1 MILVFGSIN
10 VDIIMPV
17 SSLPRPGE
25 TVLAKTMNVKPGGKG
40 ANQALAAQ
48 RAGVRT
54 SLIGRVGQDDHAKI
68 ALSLLKNEKVDL
80 SLVKVSDRATGCATI
95 MVDKDGENLI
105 GVASGANLDIGSDQ
119 VDDDLLTEC
128 NVLLLQQEVPL
139 EQNLRL
145 ASRARDKSIPVV
157 YNFAPSEPASEELFS
172 TIDYLVMNKIEAS
185 RVLALD
191 RQREPVEIAKAINQK
206 YGVTTVITLGA
217 KGAIAESKS
226 GSFRASAPTVRV
238 VDTVGSGDTFCGY
251 FAAEIA
257 KGNQST
263 DSVLKI
269 ATRAASIACTRYGA
283 QAGIPCR
290 SEVF

>member
-10 VDIIMPV
+10 VDIIMLV

-157 YNFAPSEPASEELFS
+157 YNFAPSEPVSEELFS
-172 TIDYLVMNKIEAS
+172 TIDYIIMNKIEAS
-185 RVLALD
+185 KILTLGA
-191 RQREPVEIAKAINQK
+191 QKEPVEIAKAINRQ
-206 YGVTTVITLGA
+206 YGITTVITLGE

-226 GSFRASAPTVRV
+226 GSFRVSAPVVKV
-238 VDTVGSGDTFCGY
+238 VDTVGSGDTFCGC

-257 KGNQST
+257 KGNRST
-263 DSVLKI
+263 DSALRI
-269 ATRAASIACTRYGA
+269 ATRAASIACSRYGA
-283 QAGIPCR
+283 HAGIPCR
-290 SEVF
+290 SDVF